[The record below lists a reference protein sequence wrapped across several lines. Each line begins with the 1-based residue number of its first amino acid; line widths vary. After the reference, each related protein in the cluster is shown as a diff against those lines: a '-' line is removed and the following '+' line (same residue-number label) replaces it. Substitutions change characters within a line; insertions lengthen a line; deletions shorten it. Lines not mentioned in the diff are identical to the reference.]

1 MLCLL
6 RPTDGKLLLDGIEL
20 NDKEVPA
27 WQDCCSYVPQSITLL
42 NSIIIQ
48 NIAYGVDEK
57 IIDHERVWDA
67 LRAAQLADLVS
78 EMPMGLHSSV
88 GDNGIRLS
96 GGQRQRLAIAR
107 AFYRQSKLLVLDEA
121 TSALDNRTEA
131 EVMNAIEIIGRRCT
145 IVTIAHRLST
155 IERSDCIYEFKNGQW
170 RSASVLEPWSG
181 IAYKSNSASRVF
193 IQPNISGD
201 DNNSFSRKVPVHSN
215 ALRDGEWYIDCLLY
229 TSPSPRDS

>member
-1 MLCLL
+1 MDGVAV
-6 RPTDGKLLLDGIEL
+6 TDT
-20 NDKEVPA
+20 EVPA

-42 NSIIIQ
+42 NSNIIQ
-48 NIAYGVDEK
+48 NIAYGLDEK
-57 IIDHERVWDA
+57 IIDHGRVWDA

-155 IERSDCIYEFKNGQW
+155 IERSDCIYEFK
-170 RSASVLEPWSG
+170 
-181 IAYKSNSASRVF
+181 
-193 IQPNISGD
+193 
-201 DNNSFSRKVPVHSN
+201 
-215 ALRDGEWYIDCLLY
+215 DGEIVSFGNYQQLLKQSKTFFNMVEIAKRTY
-229 TSPSPRDS
+229 GSNL